1 MFKKT
6 KTGRIIASFIAL
18 MMLAGLFAVSVCADD
33 TLLWDTKFD
42 GYTATDGLTVP
53 EGWTGSRFNSNNTVK
68 AGSDATYGTTV
79 VIASTDALNAG
90 VSWTGMDVGVS
101 TASLGNRA
109 FHLKTAIKRDTLGGF
124 DAVLE
129 TASWRLIT
137 FGTDGNIYSGAYW
150 GRGAFICSFTPG
162 VWYEI
167 DLTFVSSQKLLF
179 GTISSSEGVKNFV
192 TSGYENPGG
201 SELTFGMRE
210 SGGDGFLA
218 SAGDASMAYFTAY
231 VNDDSSLPGFEESYD
246 FESFELGSHESNNGF
261 YSNDTSAIS
270 IVDTGDE
277 IHNRAVE
284 FDLNTKTKFY
294 AQFIRKSNG
303 FPAFSSGKVVA
314 ESSVKFGEYTC
325 FRMLIE
331 QTGGDYQTTE
341 IVNSGEDFCD
351 INRWYRVRYTY
362 DLDAKKYTVTYFPE
376 DNPTDRQTYE
386 MDIKGLGGNDIT
398 TINEMAFIFDN
409 NKSGVTYGK
418 SYLDDIKIYEVVK
431 TKSLGISPA
440 NGTQDVSI
448 NVPVTASFNMPI
460 ASATAVSSDGTELV
474 MSKNADETK
483 ITFEPVTHYSLN
495 SDVTVTISNI
505 VDAFGNAYEGE
516 ISTSFKTVD
525 KILNDDAVVFKNA
538 AGEEITD
545 IESGKV
551 TVSVNYAFAD
561 DTAREMLVIAGLY
574 SKTTNRCE
582 QVILKSNNS
591 ALSGTAEFTF
601 DVPENARDY
610 KVVTYLWNS
619 FKTIEP
625 YTSAAVL
632 D

>member
-314 ESSVKFGEYTC
+314 EQFIIQNEIPPVVSVAGF
-325 FRMLIE
+325 
-331 QTGGDYQTTE
+331 Q
-341 IVNSGEDFCD
+341 
-351 INRWYRVRYTY
+351 
-362 DLDAKKYTVTYFPE
+362 A
-376 DNPTDRQTYE
+376 
-386 MDIKGLGGNDIT
+386 
-398 TINEMAFIFDN
+398 
-409 NKSGVTYGK
+409 
-418 SYLDDIKIYEVVK
+418 
-431 TKSLGISPA
+431 SLGISGA
-440 NGTQDVSI
+440 AEWVSPCLR
-448 NVPVTASFNMPI
+448 V
-460 ASATAVSSDGTELV
+460 
-474 MSKNADETK
+474 
-483 ITFEPVTHYSLN
+483 
-495 SDVTVTISNI
+495 NI
-505 VDAFGNAYEGE
+505 VGAPAYAHEA
-516 ISTSFKTVD
+516 
-525 KILNDDAVVFKNA
+525 ILAGASGF
-538 AGEEITD
+538 GEEVFGRTCPQFKLYKVRTKRLFKLLLNYYALIFIVLVTTLVRYKHRNRECNALCAQFFHCLCLVFIGLISV
-545 IESGKV
+545 IEVGVYAVKRWHISKV
-551 TVSVNYAFAD
+551 YAFIG
-561 DTAREMLVIAGLY
+561 IA
-574 SKTTNRCE
+574 
-582 QVILKSNNS
+582 
-591 ALSGTAEFTF
+591 
-601 DVPENARDY
+601 
-610 KVVTYLWNS
+610 
-619 FKTIEP
+619 
-625 YTSAAVL
+625 
-632 D
+632 